1 MEHSL
6 FRLFT
11 ISLLLLFVQNGCKDD
26 SGAAE
31 GGPVEVR
38 IEENNGSFSLY
49 LNDSPFFI
57 KGAGGSKNL
66 DRLLAYGGNS
76 IRTWSTDSAQEILDS
91 AYEHGIMVT
100 LGLWAGHER
109 HGFNYDDEKA
119 VEEQLEKFEKVID
132 KFKNHPALLM
142 WAIGNEVELNATN
155 MNLWYAINDIAKM
168 IKEKDPNHP
177 VLTVVAG
184 INEQKVQFLKT
195 RVPDIDL
202 LGVNAYGSVM
212 SVPEQLRD
220 YGWDKPYLV
229 TEWGPNGHWEV
240 QQTSWGAPIEQT
252 SSEKA
257 ESYQTRYEQV
267 IEADKGRCLGSYVFL
282 WGQKQERTPTWY
294 GLFLE
299 SGEEAKTVDVM
310 HYKWSGEWPENEVPD
325 VSKITINGNTAE
337 QNVRIELGKVASAEI
352 NASDPDGDDLTYKW
366 TIMPESTDLG
376 VGGDPEARPKE
387 IEGLII
393 SDDNAGNVTFATPDE
408 RGAYRLF
415 AYVLDGNGNAGTA
428 NIPFYV
434 YE

>member
-1 MEHSL
+1 MNFFFYILNTVLVLITLTGCNNSTEAEKEEPSKVTIEQSDNN
-6 FRLFT
+6 FT
-11 ISLLLLFVQNGCKDD
+11 
-26 SGAAE
+26 
-31 GGPVEVR
+31 
-38 IEENNGSFSLY
+38 LY
-49 LNDSPFFI
+49 VNDSPFFI
-57 KGAGGSKNL
+57 KGAGGQSNL
-66 DRLLAYGGNS
+66 NRLVEYGGNS
-76 IRTWSTDSAQEILDS
+76 IRTWNTNNARQILDS
-91 AYEHGIMVT
+91 AYQHGIMVT

-109 HGFNYDDEKA
+109 HGFNYDDEEA
-119 VEEQLEKFEKVID
+119 VQEQLEKFEQVID
-132 KFKNHPALLM
+132 EFKDHPALLM

-177 VLTVVAG
+177 ALTVVAG
-184 INEQKVQFLKT
+184 INEQKVEFLKT

-220 YGWDKPYLV
+220 YGWNKPYLV

-240 QQTSWGAPIEQT
+240 QQTSWEAPIEQT

-267 IEADKGRCLGSYVFL
+267 IEADEGRCLGSYVFL

-299 SGEEAKTVDVM
+299 TGEETKTVDVM
-310 HYKWSGEWPENEVPD
+310 HYKWSGEWPENQVPD
-325 VSKITINGNTAE
+325 VSNITMNGKKAD
-337 QNVRIELGKVASAEI
+337 QNVRIELGKVATGVI
-352 NASDPDGDDLTYKW
+352 NASDPDGDELTYKW

-376 VGGDPEARPKE
+376 VGGDPEARPEE
-387 IEGLII
+387 IDGLII
-393 SDDNAGNVTFATPDE
+393 SDDNAGNVTFAMPE
-408 RGAYRLF
+408 KPGAYRLF